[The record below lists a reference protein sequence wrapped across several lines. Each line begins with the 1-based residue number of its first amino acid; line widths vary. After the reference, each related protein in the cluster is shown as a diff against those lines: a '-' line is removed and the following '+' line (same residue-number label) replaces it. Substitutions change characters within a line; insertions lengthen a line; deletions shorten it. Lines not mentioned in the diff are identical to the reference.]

1 MGLEAGRVVSLSI
14 LLLLTSLAGCT
25 GLASTTPIA
34 EISADQTSIN
44 LGESVNF
51 DARSSSTPSPTIIDE
66 YVWDFGDGEK
76 RTTTTGIAFHTFTQ
90 AGNHD
95 VEVVVF
101 NDRGESDRASITI
114 FVNSPPTIV
123 IEKPGYVRTNQTATI
138 DASAS
143 FDSEGGG
150 VEFIWDLDLGFDRN
164 GDGDPT
170 NDADSTSSSVEVM
183 YADSGNQ
190 TGSLTVVDDNGATS
204 TEIWSLMVVSRMFNV
219 VWEEQHVT
227 YEWSGYTEQGESTT
241 HQHIPGQIGSRTNG
255 ARIMQVNATL
265 VLDRDLLPIQWP
277 EDNFTLRLNIPM
289 TGWSASAQT
298 SQDNVTLN
306 ATASIDRGELNPW
319 PDTGYTVSADSSDSL
334 EQTLLNEAGA
344 RFGQGEWTWVI
355 TADECDPDILVD
367 EVDPDSGNDWTL
379 TIDYIILIPRVS
391 EVTV

>member
-1 MGLEAGRVVSLSI
+1 M
-14 LLLLTSLAGCT
+14 LTT
-25 GLASTTPIA
+25 
-34 EISADQTSIN
+34 
-44 LGESVNF
+44 V
-51 DARSSSTPSPTIIDE
+51 
-66 YVWDFGDGEK
+66 
-76 RTTTTGIAFHTFTQ
+76 
-90 AGNHD
+90 
-95 VEVVVF
+95 
-101 NDRGESDRASITI
+101 GESDSASITI

-170 NDADSTSSSVEVM
+170 NDADSTSSSVQVI
-183 YADSGNQ
+183 YTDSGNQ

-219 VWEEQHVT
+219 VWEEQHLT
-227 YEWSGYTEQGESTT
+227 YEWSGYTEQGDSTT
-241 HQHIPGQIGSRTNG
+241 LQHIPGEVGSRTNG

-289 TGWSASAQT
+289 TGWSTSAQT
-298 SQDNVTLN
+298 THDNVTLN
-306 ATASIDRGELNPW
+306 ATASIDRGDLNPW
-319 PDTGYTVSADSSDSL
+319 PDSGYTVSADSSDSL
-334 EQTLLNEAGA
+334 EQSLLNEAGA
-344 RFGQGEWTWVI
+344 RFGQGEWIWVI
-355 TADECDPDILVD
+355 TADECDPDILID

-379 TIDYIILIPRVS
+379 TIDYTLLIPRVS
-391 EVTV
+391 EVTA

>member
-1 MGLEAGRVVSLSI
+1 M
-14 LLLLTSLAGCT
+14 
-25 GLASTTPIA
+25 ASSTPIA

-51 DARSSSTPSPTIIDE
+51 DARGSSTPSPTIIDE
-66 YVWDFGDGEK
+66 YVWDFGDGET

-95 VEVVVF
+95 IEVVVV
-101 NDRGESDRASITI
+101 NDRGESDSASITI

-164 GDGDPT
+164 GDGNPT
-170 NDADSTSSSVEVM
+170 NDADSTSSSVQVI
-183 YADSGNQ
+183 YTDSGNQ

-219 VWEEQHVT
+219 VWEEQHLT
-227 YEWSGYTEQGESTT
+227 YEWSGYTEQGDSTT
-241 HQHIPGQIGSRTNG
+241 LQHIPGEVGSRTNG

-289 TGWSASAQT
+289 TGWSTSAQT
-298 SQDNVTLN
+298 THDNVTLN
-306 ATASIDRGELNPW
+306 ATASIDRGDLNPW
-319 PDTGYTVSADSSDSL
+319 PDSGYTVSADSSDSL
-334 EQTLLNEAGA
+334 EQSLLNEAGA
-344 RFGQGEWTWVI
+344 RFGQGEWIWVI
-355 TADECDPDILVD
+355 TADECDPDILID

-379 TIDYIILIPRVS
+379 TIDYTLLIPRVS
-391 EVTV
+391 EVTA